1 MRRATELK
9 GRGNPLM
16 LKTISLIE
24 APHEERLLFRTER
37 RRKVVGAMRKRVDQ
51 STAPDHQI
59 VSPSLLPSILS

>member
-1 MRRATELK
+1 
-9 GRGNPLM
+9 M

-59 VSPSLLPSILS
+59 VLPSLLPSILS